1 MEYFVEMT
9 THAPVGTPE
18 EAVKGRLVRL
28 WAPLSVDPNGPVN
41 GTRS

>member
-9 THAPVGTPE
+9 THVPVGTPE
-18 EAVKGRLVRL
+18 EAGGRLVRL
-28 WAPLSVDPNGPVN
+28 WTPLSVDPHDPVN